1 MDLLN
6 TALTGFFDLI
16 LRPFGGAHP
25 LWAITAVAV
34 PLGVVLVWAFGKVSN
49 QQRIARL
56 KNRIKGH
63 MLEMWIFR
71 QSPGTVL
78 KAQGRTLANAFLY
91 AGACVRGFLI
101 LMIPMALVMVQLQAR
116 YGYAPLA
123 PGEAV
128 ILRVVCGDGGPP
140 ELSDLALKVPDGVV
154 VETPALRV
162 PSAGEVD
169 FRVRADRP
177 GPHRLTVLAGQERV
191 VKTLSVGTR
200 GKAVSP
206 VRSRSLLGRLLHP
219 AEPAVRG
226 RRIESVEV
234 HYAGALLELWGLRLH
249 WMWPFLLISIA
260 AGVAVKGLLKVQL

>member
-1 MDLLN
+1 MDLMN
-6 TALTGFFDLI
+6 AALTGLFDLT
-16 LRPFGGAHP
+16 LRPFASAHP

-56 KNRIKGH
+56 KRRIKGH

-78 KAQGRTLANAFLY
+78 KAQGKTLANAFLY
-91 AGACVRGFLI
+91 AGSCVQGFLI
-101 LMIPMALVMVQLQAR
+101 LMIPMVLVMVQLQAR

-123 PGEAV
+123 PGEAAV
-128 ILRVVCGDGGPP
+128 LRVALREHGPEP
-140 ELSDLALKVPDGVV
+140 PDVSLDVPDGIV
-154 VETPALRV
+154 VETPPLRV

-177 GPHRLTVLAGQERV
+177 GRHRVTVVAGEQRV
-191 VKTLSVGTR
+191 AKTLSVGTL
-200 GKAVSP
+200 GEAVSP
-206 VRSRSLLGRLLHP
+206 VRSTSGWDRVVHPVERSIGTGP
-219 AEPAVRG
+219 
-226 RRIESVEV
+226 IESVQVGYDAAVV
-234 HYAGALLELWGLRLH
+234 HLWGMAFH

-260 AGVAVKGLLKVQL
+260 AGVAVKGRLKVQL